1 MNQSLLHPRA
11 EHLSSIS
18 ASPVTVSRGSGFTR
32 SQAFVRTAFSRRAAL
47 GAIIGSVLTARAL
60 AQDHVQAPELKPYV
74 EVPPV
79 AGEEAIVRVFF
90 SPNCA
95 YSRQYFQ
102 FFRNLE
108 ATLPKNRQFVFSPLI
123 NRGDGL
129 DYALAF
135 EAVRIAYPRFLDN
148 FVDASLQGAQD
159 HGMRTDTWPGIDR
172 IGRAAHVPESVPRL
186 VVGHRHDVDLAVARA
201 LVRQKALKITN
212 TPSVSVA
219 GTYIVTPE
227 LTNGDAHMFSQLI
240 NGLITMTI

>member
-1 MNQSLLHPRA
+1 MIQHQPLQRIDLTRR
-11 EHLSSIS
+11 S
-18 ASPVTVSRGSGFTR
+18 A
-32 SQAFVRTAFSRRAAL
+32 
-47 GAIIGSVLTARAL
+47 IGAL
-60 AQDHVQAPELKPYV
+60 AGALFMGHVYAQDRVQAPELKPYV

-79 AGEEAIVRVFF
+79 AGDETVVRVFF

-108 ATLPKNRQFVFSPLI
+108 ATLPKNRQFIFSPVV

-129 DYALAF
+129 SYALAF
-135 EAVRIAYPRFLDN
+135 EAVRLGYPRYLDN
-148 FVDASLQGAQD
+148 FVDASLQGAQE
-159 HGMRTDTWPGIDR
+159 HGLRTATWAGIDR
-172 IGRAAHVPESVPRL
+172 IGRAAHIPESVPRL
-186 VVGHRHDVDLAVARA
+186 VAARRHDVDQAVAKA
-201 LVRQKALKITN
+201 IVRQKALKITN

>member
-1 MNQSLLHPRA
+1 MNQHRPFQQIKVAR
-11 EHLSSIS
+11 
-18 ASPVTVSRGSGFTR
+18 R
-32 SQAFVRTAFSRRAAL
+32 SAL
-47 GAIIGSVLTARAL
+47 GALVGTLLMGTARA
-60 AQDHVQAPELKPYV
+60 QDRVQASELKPYV

-79 AGEEAIVRVFF
+79 AGDEAVVRVFF

-108 ATLPKNRQFVFSPLI
+108 ATLPKNRQFVFSPVV

-129 DYALAF
+129 SYALAF
-135 EAVRIAYPRFLDN
+135 EAVRLAYPRYLDN
-148 FVDASLQGAQD
+148 FLDASLQGAQE
-159 HGMRTDTWPGIDR
+159 HGLRTDTWAGVDR
-172 IGRAAHVPESVPRL
+172 IGKAAHIPESVPRL
-186 VVGHRHDVDLAVARA
+186 VATRRHDVDQAVARA
-201 LVRQKALKITN
+201 IVRQKALKITN

>member
-1 MNQSLLHPRA
+1 MSQHRR
-11 EHLSSIS
+11 SS
-18 ASPVTVSRGSGFTR
+18 VTGLQTQRGVTICR
-32 SQAFVRTAFSRRAAL
+32 RTVL
-47 GAIIGSVLTARAL
+47 GALVGTIAAARVC
-60 AQDHVQAPELKPYV
+60 AQEHVQALELKPYV

-79 AGEEAIVRVFF
+79 AGDEAVVRVFF

-108 ATLPKNRQFVFSPLI
+108 ATLPKNRQFIFSPVV

-129 DYALAF
+129 SYALAF
-135 EAVRIAYPRFLDN
+135 EAVRLAYPRYLDN

-159 HGMRTDTWPGIDR
+159 HGLRTDTWAGIDR
-172 IGRAAHVPESVPRL
+172 IGKAAHISESVPRL
-186 VVGHRHDVDLAVARA
+186 VAARRDEVDQAVAKA
-201 LVRQKALKITN
+201 IVRQKALKITN

-227 LTNGDAHMFSQLI
+227 LTNGDAHLFSQLI

>member
-1 MNQSLLHPRA
+1 MTQSLQLDMAHPVCGIA
-11 EHLSSIS
+11 APSSKCD
-18 ASPVTVSRGSGFTR
+18 V
-32 SQAFVRTAFSRRAAL
+32 SRRAVL
-47 GAIIGSVLTARAL
+47 GTLVGSLLAAHVS
-60 AQDHVQAPELKPYV
+60 AQDRVQPPDLKPYV

-79 AGEEAIVRVFF
+79 AGDEAVVRVFF

-102 FFRNLE
+102 FFKNLE
-108 ATLPKNRQFVFSPLI
+108 ATLPKNREFVFSPLI

-135 EAVRIAYPRFLDN
+135 EGVRVAYPRYLDN

-159 HGMRTDTWPGIDR
+159 HGLRTDTWPGIEQ
-172 IGRAAHVPESVPRL
+172 IGRAAHVPESVPRI
-186 VVGHRHDVDLAVARA
+186 VAARRQDVEKAVAKA
-201 LVRQKALKITN
+201 IVRQKALKITN

-227 LTNGDAHMFSQLI
+227 VANGDAHVFSQLI

>member
-1 MNQSLLHPRA
+1 MSRFLQLNIKRIVGEAASDSDSFRLCRLENARA
-11 EHLSSIS
+11 PGGGE
-18 ASPVTVSRGSGFTR
+18 V
-32 SQAFVRTAFSRRAAL
+32 SRRAVLAS
-47 GAIIGSVLTARAL
+47 AIGSLLAAHAG
-60 AQDHVQAPELKPYV
+60 AQDRTQAPDLKPYV

-79 AGEEAIVRVFF
+79 GGDEAVVRVFF

-102 FFRNLE
+102 FFKNLE

-129 DYALAF
+129 AYALAF
-135 EAVRIAYPRFLDN
+135 EAVRVAYPRYVDN

-159 HGMRTDTWPGIDR
+159 HGLRTDTWAGIDR
-172 IGRAAHVPESVPRL
+172 IGKAAHVPESVPRL
-186 VVGHRHDVDLAVARA
+186 VATRRQDVDQAVAKA
-201 LVRQKALKITN
+201 IVRQKALKITN

-227 LTNGDAHMFSQLI
+227 VANGDAHVFSQLI

>member
-1 MNQSLLHPRA
+1 MNRRIPPAKHDL
-11 EHLSSIS
+11 
-18 ASPVTVSRGSGFTR
+18 
-32 SQAFVRTAFSRRAAL
+32 SRRSAL
-47 GAIIGSVLTARAL
+47 GALICMTMSAGGRA
-60 AQDHVQAPELKPYV
+60 QERPQAPELKPYV
-74 EVPPV
+74 EVAPV
-79 AGEEAIVRVFF
+79 AGDESVVRVFF

-108 ATLPKNRQFVFSPLI
+108 ATLPKNREFVFSPVV
-123 NRGDGL
+123 NRGDGVA
-129 DYALAF
+129 YALGF
-135 EAVRIAYPRFLDN
+135 EGVRLAYPHYLDN

-159 HGMRTDTWPGIDR
+159 HGLRTDTWAGIDR
-172 IGRAAHVPESVPRL
+172 IGKAAHIPEPVPRL
-186 VVGHRHDVDLAVARA
+186 VAARRHEVDQAVAQA
-201 LVRQKALKITN
+201 IVRQKALKITN